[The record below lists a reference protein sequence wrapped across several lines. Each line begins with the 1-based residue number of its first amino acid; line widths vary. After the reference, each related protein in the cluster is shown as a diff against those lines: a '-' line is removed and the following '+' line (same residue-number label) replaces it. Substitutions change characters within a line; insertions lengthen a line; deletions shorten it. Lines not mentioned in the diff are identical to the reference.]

1 MEEEG
6 QPEMDILLELAF
18 LGTVVWKLCCF
29 AEWYPVYTASDKTKH
44 LPLPSPLYIPIQVK
58 L

>member
-18 LGTVVWKLCCF
+18 LGTAVWELCCF
-29 AEWYPVYTASDKTKH
+29 AEWYPV
-44 LPLPSPLYIPIQVK
+44 
-58 L
+58 